1 MVKYDVDAF
10 VFTGKIN
17 MLRALLHNETVTIS
31 SFAKIPKSTPTS
43 FPLLLATKPFLIW
56 YLPTV
61 QDAVPAKSNMLDWL
75 SDHFR

>member
-17 MLRALLHNETVTIS
+17 MLRALLHQEIVTIS
-31 SFAKIPKSTPTS
+31 SFAKIPKSTHAS

-56 YLPTV
+56 YLPTAEVAV
-61 QDAVPAKSNMLDWL
+61 QAKNVLLDWL
-75 SDHFR
+75 CNHFR